1 MSCCSLTIFEQS
13 GAKQS
18 AASVPSSAGL
28 QPSAFSFSG
37 SSAYTDADLSWL
49 DECNCFRCES
59 CEAIVA
65 LGFMQC
71 PHCGGSL
78 AGSLEPE
85 PPAPR
90 DRVLEPDNGFVCFGC
105 GLLWRSGQD
114 DGCPACGGILLPVR
128 VREGLLS

>member
-1 MSCCSLTIFEQS
+1 MTFSQQMKDEGPCFRSEPRALSESSDRAMSAI
-13 GAKQS
+13 
-18 AASVPSSAGL
+18 VPA
-28 QPSAFSFSG
+28 P
-37 SSAYTDADLSWL
+37 YDDADLSWI

-65 LGFMQC
+65 LGFMLC
-71 PHCGGSL
+71 PHCGGFL
-78 AGSLEPE
+78 AGLLEPE

-90 DRVLEPDNGFVCFGC
+90 DRGLEPDNGFVCFEC